1 MYLHIGPSNTK
12 MRFIIYGVS
21 YITMTERR
29 MSMGAEE
36 TRGGYGGYGGFGAF
50 TSTGTILVLFILLVI
65 ISKTIFI

>member
-1 MYLHIGPSNTK
+1 MYLHVGPRNPKIG
-12 MRFIIYGVS
+12 FIIYGVS
-21 YITMTERR
+21 YITRTERR

-36 TRGGYGGYGGFGAF
+36 TRGGYGGFGAF